1 MITIKGYWYDGET
14 SAQAG
19 AVCRIFDSGAI
30 GIESRDDGRT
40 LKTVPGF
47 AVKTSP
53 RLANT
58 PRYLY
63 FATGEKFET
72 EDNDA
77 VDAALKQFKGHSLLH
92 LVHKLES
99 RKGYVLLCLAAVLL
113 FAWAF
118 AKYGVPVTA
127 RLIAGRLP
135 PTVYGHAGKQT
146 LQILDRSVF
155 GPTELDDA
163 DKRRLVTR
171 FEPVVA
177 DHHEYDLKILFR
189 KGGPMGPNAF
199 ALPDGTIVF
208 TDEMVRLA
216 EHDNE
221 LVAVLAHEIGHIV
234 YRHGMRMA
242 IQDSLLAFALLAMT
256 GDVSGTSELFMGLP
270 VMLTQLSYS
279 REFEAEADGYA
290 LKYLRSRSIP
300 SAHFARLMRRMEEK
314 EKSALGKSKSKWASY
329 LSTHPMTEERARRFE

>member
-1 MITIKGYWYDGET
+1 MITIKGYWYDGKT
-14 SAQAG
+14 SAQAR

-30 GIESRDDGRT
+30 RIESREDGRT
-40 LKTVPGF
+40 LKMVSGF
-47 AVKTSP
+47 AVRTSP

-72 EDNDA
+72 KDNDA
-77 VDAALKQFKGHSLLH
+77 IDAALKQFKGHSWLY
-92 LVHKLES
+92 LVHRLES
-99 RKGYVLLCLAAVLL
+99 RKGYVLLCLAAVIL
-113 FAWAF
+113 FSGAF
-118 AKYGVPVTA
+118 ARYGVPVTA
-127 RLIAGRLP
+127 RLIAERLP
-135 PTVYGHAGKQT
+135 PTMYRHAGKQT

-155 GPTELDDA
+155 SPTELDDSE
-163 DKRRLVTR
+163 KMHLVTR
-171 FEPVVA
+171 FEPVLA
-177 DHHEYDLKILFR
+177 DHHGYDLQILFR

-208 TDEMVRLA
+208 TDEMVKMA
-216 EHDNE
+216 EHGNE

-234 YRHGMRMA
+234 CRHGMRMA

-290 LKYLRSRSIP
+290 LEYLRSRSIAP
-300 SAHFARLMRRMEEK
+300 VHFARLMRRIEEK
-314 EKSALGKSKSKWASY
+314 KKSAFGKSESEWAGY
-329 LSTHPMTEERARRFE
+329 LSTHPMTEERVRRFE